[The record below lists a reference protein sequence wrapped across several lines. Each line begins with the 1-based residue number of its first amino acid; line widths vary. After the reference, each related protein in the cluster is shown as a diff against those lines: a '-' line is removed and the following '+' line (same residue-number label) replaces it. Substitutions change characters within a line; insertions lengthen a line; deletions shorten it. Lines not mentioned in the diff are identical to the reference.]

1 MLLQWDG
8 KIYWGADCVNR
19 LALLSTGSDLFNQ
32 INAAIFRKPCLS
44 KALYPF
50 MRAGR
55 NLGLTLMGGQDAV
68 LIPAWRAR
76 FPLDARQPFTP
87 PTQPTLQYDFRQKT
101 AAR

>member
-55 NLGLTLMGGQDAV
+55 NLGLTLMG
-68 LIPAWRAR
+68 RAR
-76 FPLDARQPFTP
+76 CSIDSRLARQIPTRCAPAFHSSHSTHP
-87 PTQPTLQYDFRQKT
+87 PI
-101 AAR
+101 